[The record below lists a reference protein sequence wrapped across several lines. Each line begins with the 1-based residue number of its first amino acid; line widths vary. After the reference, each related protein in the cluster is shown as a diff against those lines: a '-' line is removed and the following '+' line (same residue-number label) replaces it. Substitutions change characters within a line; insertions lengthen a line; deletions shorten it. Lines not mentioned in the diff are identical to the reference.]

1 MFMYMYIIFYS
12 STDHTIGLVDI
23 RKFNE
28 PYQTLQGHRK
38 AVSYVQYLNSK
49 ELVSALVYSIIHV
62 HVLRDGSL
70 MIHIGVQFI
79 SFSVHV

>member
-1 MFMYMYIIFYS
+1 MLYNLLF
-12 STDHTIGLVDI
+12 STDHTIRLVDI

-49 ELVSALVYSIIHV
+49 ELVSALVYNTCTCTCTT
-62 HVLRDGSL
+62 R
-70 MIHIGVQFI
+70 
-79 SFSVHV
+79 